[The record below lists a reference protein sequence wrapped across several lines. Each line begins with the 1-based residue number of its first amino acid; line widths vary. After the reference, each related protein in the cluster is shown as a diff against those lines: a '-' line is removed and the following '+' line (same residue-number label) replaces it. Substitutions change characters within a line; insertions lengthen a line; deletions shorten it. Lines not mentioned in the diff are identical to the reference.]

1 VSDRIDAIELSEDIR
16 GDQVTADLQG
26 AYKSVYFDSTKDMG
40 EALDKVSPSFCL
52 AKWFNVSIHIPTG
65 RTHSCYHPPVHRIPM
80 EELEADASALHN
92 TKHKKKQREM
102 MLKGERPKE
111 CSFCWDIEDTGNI
124 SDRPY
129 RSFDV
134 NEPGIIAEALKYGS
148 DGNPLPKYME
158 VNFNQA
164 CNFKCTYCSPHL
176 STEWHKEIRKHGP
189 YKLEH
194 GNHNDTSWMEKD
206 GMLPNNRPDNPY
218 LKAFWEY
225 FPEAYSNLQTF
236 RMTGGE
242 PLMDKNTF
250 KIFDYVKKN
259 PSKKLHLS
267 ITSNCNPPKQE
278 LWDNFISDLKEI
290 TDARAIDHFMLF
302 CSLDSWGKQAE
313 YIRPGMDFDV
323 LHKNIRTFLIDSEC
337 HSLTFIA
344 TMNILSLPGWMKYI
358 TNIYNLRNEINTDRQ
373 LIWFDTPMLHDPRWM
388 SLKLATPEM
397 LQPLLDSIMFMEEN
411 KETQSNRFKGFKD
424 YEIDKVRR
432 LYEWAREPM
441 DERNTLLAK
450 KNFAVYFKQKDERQG
465 TNLKETFP
473 EFETFIE
480 ECERLAWQN
489 RDYTTI
495 NSIL

>member
-1 VSDRIDAIELSEDIR
+1 
-16 GDQVTADLQG
+16 
-26 AYKSVYFDSTKDMG
+26 
-40 EALDKVSPSFCL
+40 
-52 AKWFNVSIHIPTG
+52 
-65 RTHSCYHPPVHRIPM
+65 
-80 EELEADASALHN
+80 
-92 TKHKKKQREM
+92 
-102 MLKGERPKE
+102 
-111 CSFCWDIEDTGNI
+111 
-124 SDRPY
+124 
-129 RSFDV
+129 
-134 NEPGIIAEALKYGS
+134 
-148 DGNPLPKYME
+148 
-158 VNFNQA
+158 
-164 CNFKCTYCSPHL
+164 
-176 STEWHKEIRKHGP
+176 
-189 YKLEH
+189 
-194 GNHNDTSWMEKD
+194 
-206 GMLPNNRPDNPY
+206 
-218 LKAFWEY
+218 
-225 FPEAYSNLQTF
+225 
-236 RMTGGE
+236 
-242 PLMDKNTF
+242 
-250 KIFDYVKKN
+250 
-259 PSKKLHLS
+259 
-267 ITSNCNPPKQE
+267 
-278 LWDNFISDLKEI
+278 
-290 TDARAIDHFMLF
+290 MLF

-323 LHKNIRTFLIDSEC
+323 LHKNIRTFLTDSEC

-450 KNFAVYFKQKDERQG
+450 KNFALYFKQKDERQG
-465 TNLKETFP
+465 TNIKETFP